1 VGREY
6 GELDGAAPG
15 VRREDGA
22 DVFVARAPFRN
33 WGARRAIRPVNEG
46 CAWAASEE
54 CAIVP

>member
-33 WGARRAIRPVNEG
+33 EG